1 MQIVKPRP
9 VQAASIPGMLGMFQ
23 NVWLKAMKEA
33 ITIYFF
39 MITLLKRFLLLSG
52 GILIF

>member
-23 NVWLKAMKEA
+23 NVWLILYKA
-33 ITIYFF
+33 
-39 MITLLKRFLLLSG
+39 LKYISLFLVFDNVTEKLFVAECS
-52 GILIF
+52 